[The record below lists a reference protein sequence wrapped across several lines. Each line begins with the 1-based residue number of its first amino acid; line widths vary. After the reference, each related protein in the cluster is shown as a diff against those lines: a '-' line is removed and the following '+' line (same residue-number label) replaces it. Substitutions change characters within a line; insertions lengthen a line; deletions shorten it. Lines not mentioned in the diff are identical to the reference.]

1 MKILFSEMDA
11 AASVVAGDISCF
23 EEEGLPVEAFAKVQE
38 FFSCVDWLDP
48 KTDAALNA
56 LQQMSA
62 SNIIHEMLDNSS
74 NERVETLLQKTSSGK
89 LRQKKK
95 PAVLENKAKSS
106 LSSSLEIQSIPSPKR
121 SPGTYPS
128 RKVAEPHETQ
138 IEFQLPSQSDIVCQG
153 MPQSSES
160 MTISSKSVKDAPV
173 VQTPG
178 MECQLH
184 DHALS
189 ESIEVTHPVAASPAI
204 PDPTLAV
211 VWVPESPDTKSISI
225 SPATPP
231 RPPPPRPPSTD
242 CSTKTLPFPPPPPP
256 LTPHHLSEPPHSSLT
271 NEIYYRDQSSMVSR
285 LAAPGTPFSS
295 TNSNSLLANP
305 PPTPPPP
312 PTRPPPP
319 APPLKE
325 NLAVRAG
332 APPPPP
338 PPHAGHTAG
347 HIISS
352 TNSSLNS
359 PSAPVVTS
367 STPPTPPP
375 PSTPPPPPIPPLN
388 ENLPIRARHPPPPP
402 PPHSGQV
409 AGPRVPSSVPP
420 PPPGS
425 SGNSLSGSPFSSP
438 GSGKGRILSR
448 TITSKNHHN
457 KKLKPLHWLKLTRAV
472 SGSLWAEA
480 QKYGEAAKYVLFC

>member
-11 AASVVAGDISCF
+11 AASVVADDISCF

-48 KTDAALNA
+48 KTDAALNV

-62 SNIIHEMLDNSS
+62 SNSIHEMLDNSS
-74 NERVETLLQKTSSGK
+74 NESVEILLQRTSPGK

-178 MECQLH
+178 IECQLH

-189 ESIEVTHPVAASPAI
+189 ESIEVTHVVAASPAI

-211 VWVPESPDTKSISI
+211 LREPESPDTKSISI

-231 RPPPPRPPSTD
+231 RPPPQRPPSTD
-242 CSTKTLPFPPPPPP
+242 CSTKTLPSPIPPPP
-256 LTPHHLSEPPHSSLT
+256 LPPHHLSEPTHSSLT
-271 NEIYYRDQSSMVSR
+271 NEIYRDQSSMVSP

-305 PPTPPPP
+305 PPTPPTP

-338 PPHAGHTAG
+338 PPHSGQTAG

-367 STPPTPPP
+367 STRPPPTPPP
-375 PSTPPPPPIPPLN
+375 PSTPPPPPTPPLN

-425 SGNSLSGSPFSSP
+425 LSLGSSGNSLS